1 MKYFNFL
8 VSVVLIIL
16 YAAGRIPPSEKY
28 NLWLTSFIIPVALA
42 VNAILLLVSAAM
54 RKKSSLYYV
63 LALIIGS
70 NYLVSSVG
78 LKFIFKSSK
87 TTDFTFNVVSF
98 NVGANLARQEAAAED
113 ESSDNP
119 ANSLNDWIFDNGAD
133 VQCYQEFIDR
143 RRKSGFDLLNRLK
156 TKGYHSYF
164 SFDSITSNRYGLV
177 VGTLITSKFP
187 IIRSG
192 DVLASENGF
201 NRISYVDLLIRTDTI
216 RIINVHLES
225 MGLKPFHPANVSDFE
240 SRKENTRI
248 LFSKL
253 KEGVF
258 ERSEQIKV
266 LADFVEHS
274 PYRVICAGDFNELPY
289 SYSYQFLRKRMK
301 NAFEEAGKGF
311 GFSYNGHTLK
321 VLRIDNQFYSTGIGA
336 VKFVTHNDVQLSDH
350 FPLEGTY
357 KISPTQ

>member
-8 VSVVLIIL
+8 VSVLLIIL

-28 NLWLTSFIIPVALA
+28 NLWLVSFIIPVALA
-42 VNAILLLVSAAM
+42 ANAILLLFAIAM

-70 NYLVSSVG
+70 NYLISTVG

-87 TTDFTFNVVSF
+87 SSDFTFNVLSF
-98 NVGANLARQEAAAED
+98 NVGANLERNESAEND
-113 ESSDNP
+113 SSDDRST
-119 ANSLNDWIFDNGAD
+119 SLGEWIISNDAD

-143 RRKSGFDLLNRLK
+143 RRKSSGFDILNRLK
-156 TKGYHSYF
+156 SKGYHSYF
-164 SFDSITSNRYGLV
+164 SYDSLNSNRYGLV
-177 VGTLITSKFP
+177 LGTLITSKFP
-187 IIRSG
+187 IIKSG

-201 NRISYVDLLIRTDTI
+201 NRISYVDLLIKTDTV
-216 RIINVHLES
+216 RVINVHLES
-225 MGLKPFHPANVSDFE
+225 MGLKPFHPANASGFE

-248 LFSKL
+248 LFAKL

-266 LADFVEHS
+266 LAEFVEHS
-274 PYRVICAGDFNELPY
+274 PYRVVCAGDFNELPY

-321 VLRIDNQFYSTGIGA
+321 ILRIDNQFYSRGLAA
-336 VKFVTHNDVQLSDH
+336 VNFVTRNDVQLSDH
-350 FPLEGTY
+350 FPLKGTY
-357 KISPTQ
+357 KIGGNR

>member
-1 MKYFNFL
+1 MKYFNFG

-42 VNAILLLVSAAM
+42 ANAILLLISAVM

-63 LALIIGS
+63 LAFIIGS
-70 NYLVSSVG
+70 NYLIGTIGIKS
-78 LKFIFKSSK
+78 IFKSLKS
-87 TTDFTFNVVSF
+87 TEFTFTVLSF
-98 NVGANLARQEAAAED
+98 NVGANLERNEAAADD
-113 ESSDNP
+113 ENP
-119 ANSLNDWIFDNGAD
+119 GTPATSLSEWIFSNNAD

-156 TKGYHSYF
+156 SKGYHSYF
-164 SFDSITSNRYGLV
+164 SFDSLNSNRNGLV
-177 VGTLITSKFP
+177 LGTLITSKFP

-225 MGLKPFHPANVSDFE
+225 MGLKPFHPANVSGFE

-266 LADFVEHS
+266 LADFVEQS
-274 PYRVICAGDFNELPY
+274 PYRVVCAGDFNELPY

-301 NAFEEAGKGF
+301 NAFEEAGEGF
-311 GFSYNGHTLK
+311 GFSYNGHTLRI
-321 VLRIDNQFYSTGIGA
+321 LRIDNQFYTTGLGA
-336 VKFVTHNDVQLSDH
+336 VKLVTQNDVQLSDH
-350 FPLEGTY
+350 FPLLGTY
-357 KISPTQ
+357 KIAPKQ

>member
-8 VSVVLIIL
+8 ISVALIIL

-28 NLWLTSFIIPVALA
+28 NLWLISFIIPVALA
-42 VNAILLLVSAAM
+42 ANAILLLVAVAM

-63 LALIIGS
+63 LAFIIGS
-70 NYLVSSVG
+70 NYLVSTIG
-78 LKFIFKSSK
+78 LKHFFKSVDSR
-87 TTDFTFNVVSF
+87 DFTFNVISF
-98 NVGANLARQEAAAED
+98 NVGANLERHERAMED
-113 ESSDNP
+113 ENRDDGAASLAEWIV
-119 ANSLNDWIFDNGAD
+119 ANDAD
-133 VQCYQEFIDR
+133 IQCYQEFIDR

-156 TKGYHSYF
+156 AKGYHNYF
-164 SFDSITSNRYGLV
+164 SFDSVNANRYGLV
-177 VGTLITSKFP
+177 LGTMITSKFP

-201 NRISYVDLLIRTDTI
+201 NRISFVDLLVRTDTI
-216 RIINVHLES
+216 RVINVHLES
-225 MGLKPFHPANVSDFE
+225 MGLKPFHPANVSGFE

-248 LFSKL
+248 LLSKL

-266 LADFVEHS
+266 LAAFVEDS
-274 PYRVICAGDFNELPY
+274 PYPVVCAGDFNELPY

-301 NAFEEAGKGF
+301 NAFEEAGRGF
-311 GFSYNGHTLK
+311 GFSYNGHTLR
-321 VLRIDNQFYSTGIGA
+321 VLRIDNQFYTRGLAA

-357 KISPTQ
+357 KIAGNP